1 MNFQMDVDNVPGPQ
15 GNAIQ
20 FGTVPVGLKFTKAPV
35 VETSEEVVI
44 VEPYPSKVRPSK
56 SFLIPN

>member
-44 VEPYPSKVRPSK
+44 VEPYPSKVRPSNH
-56 SFLIPN
+56 F